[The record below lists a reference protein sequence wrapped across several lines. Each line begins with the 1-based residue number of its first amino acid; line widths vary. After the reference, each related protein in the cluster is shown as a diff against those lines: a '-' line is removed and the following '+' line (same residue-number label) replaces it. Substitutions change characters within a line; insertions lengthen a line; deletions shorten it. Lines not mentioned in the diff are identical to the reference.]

1 MPDSAIVPTPGGQRK
16 YPIDMSDDTK
26 PTPSN
31 DLTNDAVK
39 APANGPAK
47 SATAPPGAVN
57 PFDEKPAAQSRAAPS
72 STESGEQV
80 VEPFDDDMAFAEA
93 GDIGVAQLKAMI
105 AALQVELD
113 KKTVE
118 VSNKHD
124 QFVRAVAETENVR
137 RRLEKEKEETGKY
150 AISKFAKDILS
161 VGDNFQRA
169 ITAVPQDA
177 VADDPALKTL
187 LDGVVLAE
195 REYRSALERH
205 GIMSIDPTGQPFNP
219 HHHQAVM
226 EHDDPNVP
234 SGTVIKVFMTGYL
247 LDDRCLRPAM
257 VVVSRGGTKGA
268 KAAENAGDGGTQEPD
283 EPTPDPTN

>member
-1 MPDSAIVPTPGGQRK
+1 
-16 YPIDMSDDTK
+16 MSDDPK
-26 PTPSN
+26 PNHPN
-31 DLTNDAVK
+31 D
-39 APANGPAK
+39 PASGPAK
-47 SATAPPGAVN
+47 AATPGAVN
-57 PFDEKPAAQSRAAPS
+57 QFDDKPAAQSGAAPS

-118 VSNKHD
+118 VSMKHD
-124 QFVRAVAETENVR
+124 QFMRAVAETENVR

-161 VGDNFQRA
+161 IGDNFQRA

-177 VADDPALKTL
+177 VANDPALKTL

-205 GIMSIDPTGQPFNP
+205 GVKSIDPTGQPFNP

-226 EHDDPNVP
+226 EHDDPDVP

-257 VVVSRGGTKGA
+257 VVVSRGGAKSP
-268 KAAENAGDGGTQEPD
+268 KAANSGGDGGTIEGDDSEPD
-283 EPTPDPTN
+283 QTI